1 MEPDSQK
8 TTVIAMNKIPEGT
21 DEEMTRHNRFLVD
34 KHDGL
39 VGFVQHRVSV
49 HFGRAE
55 IEQPT
60 FLGQT

>member
-1 MEPDSQK
+1 
-8 TTVIAMNKIPEGT
+8 MNKIPEGT
-21 DEEMTRHNRFLVD
+21 DEEMTRHHRFLVD

-39 VGFVQHRVSV
+39 VGFVQHRVSE

-60 FLGQT
+60 FLGQTWN